1 MAYRGQGQ
9 KVQKVM
15 VQPINLIF
23 RYLQNRSRIQ
33 VWLYEQVNMRIE
45 GCIIGFD
52 EYMNLV
58 LDDAEEIHSKTK
70 SRKQLAGGTVFLCVV
85 YYTNRNK
92 FGEQGKLGVWGTVTL
107 CHLSESPESRLL
119 RDFLPRPWGQA
130 VWLDDSTSPA
140 LVPPGIG
147 AILWFVIEFHWETVL
162 WVAAFVEDA

>member
-15 VQPINLIF
+15 VQPIVSCLES
-23 RYLQNRSRIQ
+23 RSRIQ

-70 SRKQLAGGTVFLCVV
+70 SRKQLGRIMLKGD
-85 YYTNRNK
+85 NI
-92 FGEQGKLGVWGTVTL
+92 TL
-107 CHLSESPESRLL
+107 LQSVSS
-119 RDFLPRPWGQA
+119 
-130 VWLDDSTSPA
+130 
-140 LVPPGIG
+140 
-147 AILWFVIEFHWETVL
+147 
-162 WVAAFVEDA
+162 

>member
-70 SRKQLAGGTVFLCVV
+70 SRKQLAT
-85 YYTNRNK
+85 
-92 FGEQGKLGVWGTVTL
+92 
-107 CHLSESPESRLL
+107 
-119 RDFLPRPWGQA
+119 A
-130 VWLDDSTSPA
+130 TSPGWR
-140 LVPPGIG
+140 LEGMETREPRDPPGIPPELSEFQG
-147 AILWFVIEFHWETVL
+147 ALPWGGTCVPVGPREWGGDTAMILW
-162 WVAAFVEDA
+162 DP

>member
-15 VQPINLIF
+15 VQPIGPPRGVF
-23 RYLQNRSRIQ
+23 GALQRSRIQ

-70 SRKQLAGGTVFLCVV
+70 SRKQLGRIMLKGD
-85 YYTNRNK
+85 NI
-92 FGEQGKLGVWGTVTL
+92 TL
-107 CHLSESPESRLL
+107 LQSVSS
-119 RDFLPRPWGQA
+119 
-130 VWLDDSTSPA
+130 
-140 LVPPGIG
+140 
-147 AILWFVIEFHWETVL
+147 
-162 WVAAFVEDA
+162 